1 MPPLPRSIAILLLIA
16 VAGLATVPL
25 VGGRFHVQLVTQ
37 IFVLAVFA
45 MSLDLLVGFTG
56 LVSFGHAAFY
66 GLGGYSL
73 AILTRDFGLVSM
85 GATLPATLVVCGL
98 VSAAIGWLSIRTSG
112 VYFIMITLAF
122 AQMIYY
128 FFNDARG
135 YGGSD
140 GFYILTK
147 PRLAIGDVTLLTL
160 QDRATLY
167 YMALVVLLLT
177 AAFLWTLLRS
187 PFGQVITALQVNEA
201 RTRALGF
208 PIDRYKLV
216 SFCIAGILAGLA
228 GYLSAVQFGYVN
240 PAHMGWRESGR
251 VLMVVILG
259 GSGTLFGPV
268 LGAFVFVLLEDLLSG
283 LTEHWLL
290 LMGGFVV
297 AVVLLLPKGIA
308 GLLLSAAGRAAK
320 SGRSAETHPD
330 EQPSVHAIPRGGV
343 DPILETVDLVRQFA
357 GLIAVNRVSVKFS
370 AGKVHAVIGPNG
382 AGKTTLINM
391 LSGELAPT
399 GGHIRY
405 KGRDIAG
412 WSPDAISRLGIG
424 RSFQVTNLYPSLS
437 AFENCRIAA
446 QSRLRSSMRFFR
458 PASRLGAVADRA
470 HRALARC
477 GLGPRSQ
484 DAASALSH
492 GDRRKLEIA
501 MVLATE
507 PELFLLD
514 EPLAGMGAQESR
526 EILDLLRAVAR
537 DHTLIL
543 IEHDMD
549 AVFAIADTLTVMVN
563 GHVIATGPVD
573 QVRADRAVQD
583 AYLGHRDAAE

>member
-1 MPPLPRSIAILLLIA
+1 MPALPRSIVIFLLVA
-16 VAGLATVPL
+16 VAGLAIVPL
-25 VGGRFHVQLVTQ
+25 VGDRFHVQLVTQ
-37 IFVLAVFA
+37 ILVLAIFA

-66 GLGGYSL
+66 GLGGYGL
-73 AILTRDFGLVSM
+73 AILTRDFGLVSLW
-85 GATLPATLVVCGL
+85 ATLPVTLVVCGL
-98 VSAAIGWLSIRTSG
+98 ASAAIGFLSIRTSG

-122 AQMIYY
+122 AQMIYF

-135 YGGSD
+135 FGGSD
-140 GFYILTK
+140 GFYILTR
-147 PRLAIGDVTLLTL
+147 PRLTLGEVTLLNL
-160 QDRATLY
+160 QNRTTLY
-167 YMALVVLLLT
+167 YTALAALLLT

-187 PFGQVITALQVNEA
+187 PFGQVITALRVNEA

-216 SFCIAGILAGLA
+216 SFCIAGVLAGLA

-290 LMGGFVV
+290 ILGGLVV

-308 GLLLSAAGRAAK
+308 GLLLSLTGRRVTSQPPAGAFADK
-320 SGRSAETHPD
+320 QQA
-330 EQPSVHAIPRGGV
+330 VHALVRGGA
-343 DPILETVDLVRQFA
+343 DPALETVDLTRQFS
-357 GLIAVNRVSVKFS
+357 GLVAVSRVSLRFQ

-391 LSGELAPT
+391 LSGELAPSS
-399 GGHIRY
+399 GHIRY
-405 KGRDIAG
+405 RGRDVTG

-437 AFENCRIAA
+437 AFENCRLAA
-446 QSRLRSSMRFFR
+446 QSRLPSSMRFFR
-458 PASRLGAVADRA
+458 PVSRLAAVADRA
-470 HRALARC
+470 HLALARC
-477 GLGPRSQ
+477 GLAGRRLE
-484 DAASALSH
+484 AASALSH

-501 MVLATE
+501 MVLATD

-514 EPLAGMGAQESR
+514 EPLAGMGPQEGR
-526 EILDLLRAVAR
+526 EILDLLKMVAR

-543 IEHDMD
+543 VEHDMD

-563 GHVIATGPVD
+563 GRVIATGPVD

-583 AYLGHRDAAE
+583 AYLGHQDAAE

>member
-1 MPPLPRSIAILLLIA
+1 MPALPRSIVILLLIA
-16 VAGLATVPL
+16 VAGLAIVPL
-25 VGGRFHVQLVTQ
+25 VGERFHVQLVTQ
-37 IFVLAVFA
+37 ILLLAIFA

-56 LVSFGHAAFY
+56 LVSLGHAAFY
-66 GLGGYSL
+66 GIGGYGL
-73 AILTRDFGLVSM
+73 AILTRDLGLVSLW
-85 GATLPATLVVCGL
+85 ATLPMTLVVCGL
-98 VSAAIGWLSIRTSG
+98 ASAAIGFLSIRTSG

-135 YGGSD
+135 FGGSD

-147 PRLAIGDVTLLTL
+147 PRLTVLTL
-160 QDRATLY
+160 QDRTTLY
-167 YMALVVLLLT
+167 YTALAALLLT

-187 PFGQVITALQVNEA
+187 PFGQVITALRVNEA

-208 PIDRYKLV
+208 PTDRYKLA
-216 SFCIAGILAGLA
+216 SFCIAGVLAGLA

-290 LMGGFVV
+290 IMGGLVV
-297 AVVLLLPKGIA
+297 AVVLLLPNGIA
-308 GLLLSAAGRAAK
+308 GLLLSA
-320 SGRSAETHPD
+320 SGRRTPS
-330 EQPSVHAIPRGGV
+330 QPSAGASADKQQAVHALGRSGA
-343 DPILETVDLVRQFA
+343 DPILETVDLTRQFS
-357 GLIAVNRVSVKFS
+357 GLVAVNGVSLKFR
-370 AGKVHAVIGPNG
+370 AGQVHAVIGPNG

-399 GGHIRY
+399 SGHIRY
-405 KGRDIAG
+405 KGHEVTG

-437 AFENCRIAA
+437 AFENCRLAA
-446 QSRLRSSMRFFR
+446 QSRLPSSMRFFR
-458 PASRLGAVADRA
+458 PVSRFAAVADKA
-470 HRALARC
+470 HLALARC
-477 GLGPRSQ
+477 GLAGRRLET
-484 DAASALSH
+484 ASALSH

-514 EPLAGMGAQESR
+514 EPLAGMGPHEGR
-526 EILDLLRAVAR
+526 EILDLLKVVAR
-537 DHTLIL
+537 DHTLVL

-563 GHVIATGPVD
+563 GRVIATGPVD

-583 AYLGHRDAAE
+583 AYLGHQDAAE